1 MSIKISGNT
10 PGGKVKF
17 SGSGGSLTVSGP
29 GGGGGGGGGGGFDPL
44 SIGNTLVWL
53 KADAGAYQ
61 NYDGSISTPAGN
73 GDYVGKWVDQ
83 SGQDNHATVQN
94 YDSSWKDWWRPKLSV
109 SSGINAIDFTDVS
122 GVLGT
127 RLQINS
133 LNGRSVG
140 GDVSIFVAYNYD
152 VQGGNGNKA
161 FSHDTSW
168 YMGIGS
174 PGAGLSG
181 KAVSKMPKIGNPSWS
196 GAPIAVGTGS
206 KFVHSV
212 IISSETLQEYVNS
225 AAGQSHPNAKLD
237 TIPVDMNNPIILGRD
252 TYDGFSLNGHI
263 YEVLIYNKALSAGEQ
278 ASVEGYLK
286 TKYSI

>member
-10 PGGKVKF
+10 PGGIVKF

-29 GGGGGGGGGGGFDPL
+29 GGGGGGGGGFDPL

-53 KADAGAYQ
+53 KADAGTYQ

-83 SGQDNHATVQN
+83 SGQDNHAVVQD

-122 GVLGT
+122 GVLST

-140 GDVSIFVAYNYD
+140 GDISIFVAYNYD

-161 FSHDTSW
+161 FSHDHSW
-168 YMGIGS
+168 YMGVGIVD
-174 PGAGLSG
+174 SG
-181 KAVSKMPKIGNPSWS
+181 KANSKMPKIGNPSWS
-196 GAPIAVGTGS
+196 GSPIAVGPGS

-212 IISSETLQEYVNS
+212 IISSEVLQEYVNS
-225 AAGQSHPNAKLD
+225 APGQSHPNAKFD
-237 TIPVDMNNPIILGRD
+237 TIPVDMNNPIILGRNN
-252 TYDGFSLNGHI
+252 YDGNSLNGRI
-263 YEVLIYNKALSAGEQ
+263 YEVLIYDKALSAGEQ

>member
-1 MSIKISGNT
+1 MAIKVSGSGAGGFKISGA
-10 PGGKVKF
+10 
-17 SGSGGSLTVSGP
+17 GGSVKIGVS

-44 SIGNTLVWL
+44 SIGGTLVWL

-61 NYDGSISTPAGN
+61 NYDGSTSTPAGN

-83 SGQDNHATVQN
+83 SGQDNHAVVQN
-94 YDSSWKDWWRPKLSV
+94 YDSSWNDWWRPKLSV
-109 SSGINAIDFTDVS
+109 SSGISAIDFTGVS
-122 GVLGT
+122 GVFGT

-140 GDVSIFVAYNYD
+140 GDVSIFVTYNYD

-168 YMGIGS
+168 YMGVGIVN
-174 PGAGLSG
+174 SG
-181 KAVSKMPKIGNPSWS
+181 EANSKMPKIGNPTWS
-196 GAPIAVGTGS
+196 GSPIAVGSGS

-212 IISSETLQEYVNS
+212 IISSEVLQEYVNS
-225 AAGQSHPNAKLD
+225 APGQSHPNAKLD
-237 TIPVDMNNPIILGRD
+237 TVPVDMNNPIILGRD
-252 TYDGFSLNGHI
+252 AYDGLSLNGHI
-263 YEVLIYNKALSAGEQ
+263 YEVLVYNKALSGGEQ

-286 TKYSI
+286 TKYGI